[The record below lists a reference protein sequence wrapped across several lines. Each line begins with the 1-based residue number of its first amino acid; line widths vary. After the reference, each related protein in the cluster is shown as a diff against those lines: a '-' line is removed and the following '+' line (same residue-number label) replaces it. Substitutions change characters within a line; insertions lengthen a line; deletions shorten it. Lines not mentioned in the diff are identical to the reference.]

1 MSRRVGGVYPNE
13 GTLMRNPIDIDHKHS
28 QAICLEIG
36 ERLQAYLRV
45 EPELPASL
53 KKRVDQLLQLEG
65 PSPSIVTDMEHSF
78 GNEPSRG
85 DARGVDQFRFT
96 WPWRRKK

>member
-1 MSRRVGGVYPNE
+1 
-13 GTLMRNPIDIDHKHS
+13 MRSPIHIDHKNS
-28 QAICLEIG
+28 RAICQEIG

-53 KKRVDQLLQLEG
+53 KKQVDQLLQLEG
-65 PSPSIVTDMEHSF
+65 QSPSIVLDMEPWSHGLGTSQA
-78 GNEPSRG
+78 GMITRRS
-85 DARGVDQFRFT
+85 DQFRFT